1 MNHTFYCKTKLKY
14 TDFCLRLKQLKNYYP
29 MTKGKSIF
37 WWIFAVIFTIA
48 IAYYQRVTGPT
59 YPRRTTVT
67 INHVKMNFK
76 LLRSQG
82 DGDANI
88 KLVVPQNEIEG
99 QVIFKRFKS
108 FDSLTTVE
116 KKRDGEYLTASL
128 PHQPPAGKIEYRVI
142 LSSVSEKVN
151 LTAEPVVVRFKGE
164 VPAYVLIPHIL
175 LMFLAML
182 FSTRTGIEAL
192 LKGTKTLSYTLWT
205 VILLFLGGIV
215 LGPFVQYYAFGAY
228 WTGWPYGYDL
238 TDNKTLIAFIFWV
251 IALFV
256 LFKRPA
262 NRFWPIFASVVLLLV
277 YLIPHSVLGSEIDH
291 TKAPKI

>member
-1 MNHTFYCKTKLKY
+1 
-14 TDFCLRLKQLKNYYP
+14 

-37 WWIFAVIFTIA
+37 WWIFAIIFTIT

-59 YPRRTTVT
+59 YPVRTNVT
-67 INHVKMNFK
+67 LNNVKMEFK
-76 LLRSQG
+76 LPRSQG

-88 KLVVPQNEIEG
+88 KLLIPKNEFNG
-99 QVIFKRFKS
+99 KVIFKRFKS
-108 FDSLTTVE
+108 FDSWTTVE
-116 KKRDGEYLTASL
+116 MKRDGEYLTASL
-128 PHQPPAGKIEYRVI
+128 PHQPPAGKIEYRVVI
-142 LSSVSEKVN
+142 YSTTENAS
-151 LTAEPVVVRFKGE
+151 LTVAPVVIRFKGE

-192 LKGTKTLSYTLWT
+192 LKGTKTFKYTLCT

-215 LGPFVQYYAFGAY
+215 LGPLVQYYAFGAY
-228 WTGWPYGYDL
+228 WTGWPFGYDL
-238 TDNKTLIAFIFWV
+238 TDNKTLIAFIFWI

-256 LFKRPA
+256 LFKRPS
-262 NRFWPIFASVVLLLV
+262 NRFWPIFASIVLLLV

-291 TKAPKI
+291 TKTPKI